1 MAEETI
7 NERLIK
13 EGQLTRNTGTN
24 SIKSVNINLDKFSKV
39 FSSMER
45 QLVMQSSFLES
56 IYNQNIDAFN
66 LEKDKIAD
74 EERRRA
80 QLESLLGYGDKE
92 DAGSSSDNAP
102 VSPFNP
108 CGPCGPVAPVNPV
121 SPFNP

>member
-56 IYNQNIDAFN
+56 IYNQNIAAFN

-74 EERRRA
+74 
-80 QLESLLGYGDKE
+80 
-92 DAGSSSDNAP
+92 
-102 VSPFNP
+102 
-108 CGPCGPVAPVNPV
+108 
-121 SPFNP
+121 